1 MQERGTARLECEVSS
16 RDVLVRWL
24 KDGRD
29 IMTSRRYIFTRE
41 GRRAEVIV
49 EDCELTD
56 GGEYSVVC
64 TQDNDAHQYVTS
76 ANLMVDGNDFCLSE
90 CQPTSLNSYGPYKT
104 LRDHY

>member
-29 IMTSRRYIFTRE
+29 ITASRCYIFTRE

-76 ANLMVDGNDFCLSE
+76 ANLMMDGNDFCLSGV
-90 CQPTSLNSYGPYKT
+90 SAN
-104 LRDHY
+104 